1 MPDALLAI
9 AKNWKLIVG
18 GVALAALGLA
28 LLLAKADARHWRK
41 QADGYRL
48 QIEVARREAADAAA
62 ANATRAAEAT
72 DAFAARAAALQPLI
86 VRSTD
91 TVRTYAETPAG
102 RAACLDADR
111 VRGLDALD
119 ASLRSAAPAG
129 GGANPVLPDAGAPP
143 AGR

>member
-1 MPDALLAI
+1 MLR
-9 AKNWKLIVG
+9 NWKLIAG
-18 GVALAALGLA
+18 GLALAALA
-28 LLLAKADARHWRK
+28 ITLLVAKADARHWHK
-41 QADGYRL
+41 QADNYRL
-48 QIEVARREAADAAA
+48 QIEVARREASDAAA
-62 ANATRAAEAT
+62 ANATRGAQAA

-119 ASLRSAAPAG
+119 ASLAVPAAPG
-129 GGANPVLPDAGAPP
+129 GGAGAVRADASPPP

>member
-1 MPDALLAI
+1 MLTALR
-9 AKNWKLIVG
+9 NWKLIVG
-18 GVALAALGLA
+18 GLALAALGFA
-28 LLLAKADARHWRK
+28 LLLAKADARHWHK
-41 QADGYRL
+41 QADTYRL

-62 ANATRAAEAT
+62 VNATRTAQAA
-72 DAFAARAAALQPLI
+72 DAFAARTAALQPLI

-119 ASLRSAAPAG
+119 ASLAAPVPARSG
-129 GGANPVLPDAGAPP
+129 TGAMHSDPGTSP